1 MMIDMFHGITS
12 LTVPV
17 AAVSEP
23 LDPVTWLAPLQ
34 SSAIADWSRQ
44 HCLAICAF
52 LVPANLIATI
62 QTLVAMVL
70 GRSLWERSVLA
81 IAAAGYALAMV
92 LHVATWYA
100 IGVVMAPTY
109 ILLSL
114 ALVCLAMNSRALV
127 LAWRDRRPAVPPN
140 HYAQSLP

>member
-1 MMIDMFHGITS
+1 MMIDGFHGIAL
-12 LTVPV
+12 LTAPGV
-17 AAVSEP
+17 AVSGQ
-23 LDPVTWLAPLQ
+23 LDPATWLAPLQ

-44 HCLAICAF
+44 NCLAICAF

-70 GRSLWERSVLA
+70 GRSLWERGVLA

-127 LAWRDRRPAVPPN
+127 LAWRDRSTAPPT

>member
-1 MMIDMFHGITS
+1 MMIDIFHGIATW
-12 LTVPV
+12 TVPV
-17 AAVSEP
+17 AVSTQF
-23 LDPVTWLAPLQ
+23 DPGATWLVPLQ

-44 HCLAICAF
+44 NCLAICAF

-70 GRSLWERSVLA
+70 GRSLWERLVLA
-81 IAAAGYALAMV
+81 IAATGYALAMV

-127 LAWRDRRPAVPPN
+127 LAWRDRPVAPPAD
-140 HYAQSLP
+140 YAQSLP